1 MVSGPLVDLVGG
13 HRTML
18 VANVVAGLSTLA
30 TPWLVEQ
37 SLLGLVT
44 CQVIAGTV
52 VDMWI
57 LHANYN
63 HRTLICHQT

>member
-1 MVSGPLVDLVGG
+1 MSPPCPVQVVSGPLVDLVGG

-37 SLLGLVT
+37 SLMGLVT
-44 CQVIAGTV
+44 CQVIAG
-52 VDMWI
+52 WF
-57 LHANYN
+57 LHKNASTGHFYM
-63 HRTLICHQT
+63 